1 VGLGWYICGFEYGVD
16 FFQNVYDRGM
26 DSIKKELWERLANEP
41 ERTYRAFESFLTLS
55 SGERTILAAYR
66 SYVGNPDATK
76 PSDTWSGWSSQFA
89 WRERALAYDD
99 HLASLRR
106 DAYERGI
113 EEEAER
119 HGAAVERTRNRMHEL
134 LTRAYE
140 KAVERLEH
148 EDFAEA
154 LRPQEIIQIVKLHIE
169 VAEKFAVGAAQE
181 GAEST
186 WTEED
191 DADFRDILKE
201 MEAQSEAYQAMDEDL
216 EEGSEDDSEE
226 TG

>member
-1 VGLGWYICGFEYGVD
+1 
-16 FFQNVYDRGM
+16 M
-26 DSIKKELWERLANEP
+26 DGAKAKELWDRLQNEP
-41 ERTYRAFESFLTLS
+41 DRAYQAFESFLCLP

-66 SYVGNPDATK
+66 RYVGNPEAAK
-76 PSDTWSGWSSQFA
+76 PSDTWSGWASRFG

-99 HLASLRR
+99 HLGSMRR
-106 DAYERGI
+106 QAYERGI

-134 LTRAYE
+134 LTRVYE

-169 VAEKFAVGAAQE
+169 VAEKFAVTEVRE

-191 DADFRDILKE
+191 DAEFCDILKDI
-201 MEAQSEAYQAMDEDL
+201 EAQREAYRAMDEDSEAEHL
-216 EEGSEDDSEE
+216 EEDSEE